1 MRRTLFLSIALA
13 LQVTTAA
20 TAAEPAR
27 VASEAIASQPLDAAL
42 NALSRQT
49 GLQFVYNAR
58 SAGNPRTSGAP
69 AGLSA
74 DAALSRL
81 LAGTGLRYRYL
92 NATTVTIEAQDS
104 ASPAPGAGMTAPSGV
119 AVAADA
125 PLNAEVAAPAAGAGA
140 QNLETI
146 QVTGSYS
153 RSLEQAVDIKR
164 ATVGFSDSIV
174 ATDVADFPEQNLA
187 EALQRVPGV
196 TIERSKGLGTKVNV
210 RGLPSEYTHVSI
222 NDLAT
227 ASGSGGRDVEFDMFA
242 SEIIQQVTVQKS
254 PTAADEEGGIAGSVK
269 ISTARPFDYNE
280 RKLVFSAEGAHNSI
294 SEEVDPRF
302 AFLAADTWG
311 DWGALVSYSQSKRT
325 NRTDSTSG
333 INFRPSSR
341 FLTASGT
348 RGTQAQSVLLRDAG
362 VNITD
367 RNDSDQTN
375 RVVFQDKVGDRVYLN
390 EQDKWGATA
399 SLQYKPSNN
408 FSLTF
413 DAMVGGYDST
423 EDEYDAAAYSA
434 SSRSTFDTI
443 HEYDADTLSQYG
455 MVVLRDVSYTATQH
469 EMLSKERINKTDYS
483 QYSMALDWK
492 GDNWYVDG
500 LIGYSGAEKTSD
512 YSNLKHVAYAPSRT
526 RWTGDSGETIP
537 SAAPGSIDMYNA
549 SDKYLFEAYETT
561 LEKVQ
566 DDKYAAQVN
575 VTRLLD
581 LAFLPALHTV
591 KFGARYTDRSKE
603 RQYGE
608 AKITGPTAGSAA
620 WVNTRTLADSPLQSI
635 SDIVP
640 GGEYSHKG
648 LDWQQVSNSY
658 ARSAFRYDGFYTP
671 FDPGQFYQVDEKVM
685 SFYAMTDFAFD
696 IGNVPF
702 TINAGARYV
711 DTKVDSFGF
720 HPIQRP
726 DGSTGYTDTP
736 VSKDGSYDDLL
747 PSFNMTAEVS
757 PGLLLRAAASKVMM
771 RPALTDVAYKR
782 TASWSSYRFTD
793 GNPELKPT
801 YAKQWE
807 VGVEKYLDNGAL
819 FAASYF
825 RKNIDGVVI
834 NSLTGMVEDV
844 AVYNA
849 NGSLNGI
856 YDFDVYQPVNAKGSY
871 EVDGIELVAQM
882 PLGMFAPWL
891 EGFGVNANYTML
903 DSSLAGESD
912 LGIQTPMPGLS
923 EKTWNFTA
931 YYENERFDARVSYN
945 HKDEY
950 VESIGY
956 NLYPIYRDAYG
967 QLDVSIGYR
976 ITDKIKLS
984 LKGINL
990 TNEITSGYTMDPS
1003 FPTMYEASGRRI
1015 SLGLRADF

>member
-13 LQVTTAA
+13 LQVTATA
-20 TAAEPAR
+20 TAAEPVR

-49 GLQFVYNAR
+49 GLQFVYNAQ
-58 SAGNPRTSGAP
+58 SAGNPRTPGVP

-92 NATTVTIEAQDS
+92 NATTVTIEAQDT
-104 ASPAPGAGMTAPSGV
+104 ASPAPAAAVTAPATV
-119 AVAADA
+119 VAAGNA
-125 PLNAEVAAPAAGAGA
+125 PLQAGAAAAAGAAGA

-362 VNITD
+362 VNITN

-390 EQDKWGATA
+390 EQDKWGATG
-399 SLQYKPSNN
+399 SLQYKPSSN

-469 EMLSKERINKTDYS
+469 EMLSKERINKTDYG

-492 GDNWYVDG
+492 GDSWYVDA
-500 LIGYSGAEKTSD
+500 LVGYSGAEKTSD

-537 SAAPGSIDMYNA
+537 SSAPGSIDMYNA

-561 LEKVQ
+561 LEKVK

-640 GGEYSHKG
+640 GGSYSHKG
-648 LDWQQVSNSY
+648 LDWQQVSNEY
-658 ARSAFRYDGFYTP
+658 ARGAFRYDGFYTP

-696 IGNVPF
+696 IGSVPF
-702 TINAGARYV
+702 TVNAGARYV

-736 VSKDGSYDDLL
+736 VSQDGSYDDLL
-747 PSFNMTAEVS
+747 PSFNMTAELS

-771 RPALTDVAYKR
+771 RPALTDIAYKR

-793 GNPELKPT
+793 GNPALKPT

-834 NSLTGMVEDV
+834 NALTGMVEDV

-882 PLGMFAPWL
+882 PLGMFTPWL
-891 EGFGVNANYTML
+891 EGFGINANYTML

-912 LGIQTPMPGLS
+912 LGIRTPMPGLS

-967 QLDVSIGYR
+967 QMDVSIGYR
-976 ITDKIKLS
+976 ITDNIKIS

>member
-13 LQVTTAA
+13 LQVAAGTAA
-20 TAAEPAR
+20 ADPAR
-27 VASEAIASQPLDAAL
+27 AATQAIAAQPLDSAL

-49 GLQFVYNAR
+49 GLQFVY
-58 SAGNPRTSGAP
+58 STQVAGNPRSPGVQ

-74 DAALSRL
+74 DAALARL
-81 LAGTGLRYRYL
+81 LSGTGLRYRYL
-92 NATTVTIEAQDS
+92 NATTVTIEADTGS
-104 ASPAPGAGMTAPSGV
+104 TPTSSLPDAAAPSL
-119 AVAADA
+119 AAATPMA
-125 PLNAEVAAPAAGAGA
+125 PTAEGMGA

-153 RSLEQAVDIKR
+153 RSLEQAVDLKR
-164 ATVGFSDSIV
+164 ANIGFSDSIV

-210 RGLPSEYTHVSI
+210 RGLPSEYTLVSI

-254 PTAADEEGGIAGSVK
+254 PTAADEEGGIAGAVK
-269 ISTARPFDYNE
+269 ISTARPFDYKE
-280 RKLVFSAEGAHNSI
+280 RKLVLSAEGAHNSI

-311 DWGALVSYSQSKRT
+311 DWGGLVSFSKAKRT

-333 INFRPSSR
+333 INFRPMSR
-341 FLTASGT
+341 FLGASGT
-348 RGTQAQSVLLRDAG
+348 RGTQAAAVLARDAG
-362 VNITD
+362 VNVQNRTNTD
-367 RNDSDQTN
+367 ETN
-375 RVVFQDKVGDRVYLN
+375 LIVFQDKVGDRVYLN

-399 SLQYKPSNN
+399 SLQYQPSST
-408 FSLTF
+408 FSVTF
-413 DAMVGGYDST
+413 DAMLGGYDTT

-434 SSRSTFDTI
+434 SSRSTLDTI
-443 HEYDADTLSQYG
+443 HDYDATSLAEYG

-483 QYSMALDWK
+483 QYSVALDWK
-492 GDNWYVDG
+492 GEDWHVDAMAG
-500 LIGYSGAEKTSD
+500 FSGAEKTSD
-512 YSNLKHVAYAPSRT
+512 FSNLKHVAYAPSRT
-526 RWTGDSGETIP
+526 RWTGRSGETVP
-537 SAAPGSIDMYNA
+537 SAASNGFDMYN
-549 SDKYLFEAYETT
+549 SPDKYLFEAYETT
-561 LEKVQ
+561 LEKVK

-575 VTRLLD
+575 VTRMLD
-581 LAFLPALHTV
+581 LAFLPALHSV
-591 KFGARYTDRSKE
+591 KFGARYTDKSKQ

-608 AKITGPTAGSAA
+608 LKITGPAAGDSA
-620 WVNTRTLADSPLQSI
+620 WVNKRTLADSPLQWI

-640 GGEYSHKG
+640 GGDYSIKD
-648 LDWQQVSNSY
+648 LDWQQVSNDY
-658 ARSAFRYDGFYTP
+658 ARSAFRYPGFHTP
-671 FDPGQFYQVDEKVM
+671 FDAGQYYQVDEKVT
-685 SFYAMTDFAFD
+685 SLYAMSDFAFD
-696 IGNVPF
+696 IGSVPV
-702 TINAGARYV
+702 TANAGVRYV
-711 DTKVDSFGF
+711 DTAVTSFGY
-720 HPIQRP
+720 HPVQRP

-747 PSFNMTAEVS
+747 PSLNMTAELAH
-757 PGLLLRAAASKVMM
+757 GLLLRAAASKTMM
-771 RPALTDVAYKR
+771 RPALTDIAYKR
-782 TASWSSYRFTD
+782 TASWSSFRFTD
-793 GNPELKPT
+793 GNPDLKPT

-807 VGVEKYLDNGAL
+807 VGLEQYLDNGAL
-819 FAASYF
+819 MAASYF

-834 NSLTGMVEDV
+834 NSFTGIVPDV

-856 YDFDVYQPVNAKGSY
+856 YDFDVYQPVNAKGAY
-871 EVDGIELVAQM
+871 QVDGVELVAQL
-882 PLGMFAPWL
+882 PLGMFHPL
-891 EGFGVNANYTML
+891 LDGFGINANYTML
-903 DSSLAGESD
+903 DSSLAGESS
-912 LGIQTPMPGLS
+912 LGIRTPMPGLS
-923 EKTWNFTA
+923 EKTWNLTA
-931 YYENERFDARVSYN
+931 YYENSRFDARVSYN

-956 NLYPIYRDAYG
+956 DMYPIWRDAYG

-976 ITDKIKLS
+976 ITDALKVS

>member
-1 MRRTLFLSIALA
+1 MRCTLFLSIALA
-13 LQVTTAA
+13 LQVTATA
-20 TAAEPAR
+20 TAAEPTRLA
-27 VASEAIASQPLDAAL
+27 ADAIASQPLDMAL

-49 GLQFVYNAR
+49 GLQFVYNAQV
-58 SAGNPRTSGAP
+58 AGNPRTPAVP

-74 DAALSRL
+74 EAALDRL
-81 LAGTGLRYRYL
+81 LARTGLRYRYL
-92 NATTVTIEAQDS
+92 NAGTVTIEA
-104 ASPAPGAGMTAPSGV
+104 ATAGNAPTSGV
-119 AVAADA
+119 VAPMAAAEAGAA
-125 PLNAEVAAPAAGAGA
+125 PLQASAGEGAAPGA

-146 QVTGSYS
+146 RVTGSYS
-153 RSLEQAVDIKR
+153 RSLEQAVDLKR
-164 ATVGFSDSIV
+164 NNIGFSDSIV

-210 RGLPSEYTHVSI
+210 RGLPSEYTYVSI

-269 ISTARPFDYNE
+269 ITTARPFDYNE
-280 RKLVFSAEGAHNSI
+280 RKLVLSAEGAHNSI

-302 AFLAADTWG
+302 AFLATDTWG
-311 DWGALVSYSQSKRT
+311 DWGGLVSYSQSKRT

-333 INFRPSSR
+333 INFRPMSR
-341 FLTASGT
+341 FLGASGT
-348 RGTQAQSVLLRDAG
+348 RGTQAQAVLARDAG
-362 VNITD
+362 VNIVNRTD
-367 RNDSDQTN
+367 TDETN

-399 SLQYKPSNN
+399 SLQYKPSSS

-413 DAMVGGYDST
+413 DAMLGGYDST

-434 SSRSTFDTI
+434 SSRSTLDTI
-443 HEYDADTLSQYG
+443 HEYDASTLSEYG

-483 QYSMALDWK
+483 QYSVALDWK
-492 GDNWYVDG
+492 GQDWYIDAMA
-500 LIGYSGAEKTSD
+500 GYSGAEKTSD
-512 YSNLKHVAYAPSRT
+512 FSNLKHVAYAPSRT
-526 RWTGDSGETIP
+526 RWTGRSGETIP
-537 SAAPGSIDMYNA
+537 STPGGFDMYNA

-561 LEKVQ
+561 LEKVD

-575 VTRLLD
+575 VTRMLD
-581 LAFLPALHTV
+581 LAFLPALRDV
-591 KFGARYTDRSKE
+591 KFGARYTDRSKQ

-608 AKITGPTAGSAA
+608 LKITGPTAGSSA
-620 WVNTRTLADSPLQSI
+620 WVNTRTLADSPLQWI
-635 SDIVP
+635 GDIVP
-640 GGEYSHKG
+640 GGDYTIKD
-648 LDWQQVSNSY
+648 LDWQQVSNDY
-658 ARSAFRYDGFYTP
+658 ARRAFRYDGFYTP
-671 FDPGQFYQVDEKVM
+671 FDAGQFYQVDEKVT
-685 SFYAMTDFAFD
+685 SVYAMADFAFD
-696 IGNVPF
+696 IGHVPVN
-702 TINAGARYV
+702 INAGARYV
-711 DTKVDSFGF
+711 DTSVTSFGY

-747 PSFNMTAEVS
+747 PSFNMTAELAQ
-757 PGLLLRAAASKVMM
+757 GLLLRAAASKTMM
-771 RPALTDVAYKR
+771 RPALTDIAYKR

-807 VGVEKYLDNGAL
+807 VGLEKYLDNGAL

-834 NSLTGMVEDV
+834 NSLTGVVEDV

-849 NGSLNGI
+849 NGTLNGI
-856 YDFDVYQPVNAKGSY
+856 FDFDVYQPVNAKGSY
-871 EVDGIELVAQM
+871 QVDGVELVAQL
-882 PLGMFAPWL
+882 PLGMFHPML
-891 EGFGVNANYTML
+891 EGFGVNANYTVL

-912 LGIQTPMPGLS
+912 LGIRTPMPGLA
-923 EKTWNFTA
+923 EKTWNLTA
-931 YYENERFDARVSYN
+931 YYENDRFDARVSYN

-956 NLYPIYRDAYG
+956 DMYPIWRDAYG
-967 QLDVSIGYR
+967 QMDVSIGYR
-976 ITDKIKLS
+976 ITDNIKVS

-1015 SLGLRADF
+1015 SLGLRAEF